1 MIYLRKTFEYLFK
14 LEKGKRFIVL
24 FLLALPV
31 GLAASFASP
40 NYIYYQWLSNY
51 SVGNLNFVD
60 AMFYNGTANPI
71 SVAIGAG
78 CALVAFMYCLS
89 VISSVIS
96 RNLRV
101 GLFSI
106 NRIIREFNECIFP
119 CFYAIIFY
127 ALVAIIAK
135 VLIALLMVLF
145 QTFEGVVLSAILSVV
160 SLIVV
165 IALVCLLIAYGIL
178 FLPYMTFNGLRPLV
192 AFTQATNRVGGRTLG
207 KLYVA
212 VFFPIIFNYI
222 IGGLVGIAQSFI
234 ASVIVETILYTYS
247 IVYLVTLSFISYY
260 EINEL
265 PREDYPRE
273 FFYTKIKRR

>member
-1 MIYLRKTFEYLFK
+1 
-14 LEKGKRFIVL
+14 
-24 FLLALPV
+24 
-31 GLAASFASP
+31 
-40 NYIYYQWLSNY
+40 
-51 SVGNLNFVD
+51 
-60 AMFYNGTANPI
+60 
-71 SVAIGAG
+71 
-78 CALVAFMYCLS
+78 
-89 VISSVIS
+89 
-96 RNLRV
+96 
-101 GLFSI
+101 
-106 NRIIREFNECIFP
+106 
-119 CFYAIIFY
+119 
-127 ALVAIIAK
+127 
-135 VLIALLMVLF
+135 
-145 QTFEGVVLSAILSVV
+145 
-160 SLIVV
+160 LIVV